1 MSYDMLTNSQKKIVK
16 WLAEEAWAENIT
28 RLFSVKHWR
37 EDGLGAITPDWAS
50 DTVKKSLPQ
59 VTRLELDNLKDLGLI
74 QETQGKYALTE
85 KGFMA
90 AHTNFETDVQP
101 SKVDPGADE
110 KRFIQRLVRLARD
123 ERYGYEL
130 DLAIASAKLKRY
142 RVVSVLNE
150 QMRTSIPGT
159 EEIIR
164 TLMAKKF
171 LIRAQ
176 KGGYR
181 LTSAAVE
188 AVDSDLAQA
197 RQARHDTGLGPVNE
211 TVLAEILRQH
221 FSQEELKDLTHT
233 VDLDYKDFPPGS
245 KRDKCCQLVAD
256 MKRRGRLLHL
266 IIAAVRQRSDID
278 WFAILEG

>member
-1 MSYDMLTNSQKKIVK
+1 LSLGKWDSYWGGERKASIGQERVIQEGDLFWLLGVKVNIMSYDKLTDNLKEIIR

-59 VTRLELDNLKDLGLI
+59 VTRPEFDNLKGLGLI
-74 QETQGKYALTE
+74 QETQGKYTLTE

-101 SKVDPGADE
+101 SKVAPDADE

-142 RVVSVLNE
+142 RVVSVINE

-164 TLMAKKF
+164 NLMAKKF
-171 LIRAQ
+171 LVRAQ

-181 LTSAAVE
+181 LTSAAIE
-188 AVDSDLAQA
+188 AVDADLAQA

-211 TVLAEILRQH
+211 TVLVEIL
-221 FSQEELKDLTHT
+221 
-233 VDLDYKDFPPGS
+233 
-245 KRDKCCQLVAD
+245 C
-256 MKRRGRLLHL
+256 
-266 IIAAVRQRSDID
+266 
-278 WFAILEG
+278 